1 MAKENSF
8 LIKKNIDSEE
18 LAKFEKLAGTWWD
31 QEGDFKPL
39 HDINPTRTKYISDN
53 STIQNARVLDVG
65 CGGGILTEALVELG
79 ANVTGIDMSEKPL
92 EVARLHALQSGKEID
107 YLETTAEELSEIGLP
122 SFDIVT
128 CLEML
133 EHVPDY
139 TSTVEACSR
148 LVRKGG
154 DVFFST
160 INRNPKAYALAVLG
174 AEYILGL
181 LPKGTHNYMKF
192 IRPAELA
199 IAAESSGLLVKEIIG
214 FRYNPFTRNCQLT
227 SDVDVNYLIHAK
239 KL

>member
-8 LIKKNIDSEE
+8 LIEKNIDSDE
-18 LAKFEKLAGTWWD
+18 LEKFEKLAGTWWD
-31 QEGDFKPL
+31 KEGDFKSL
-39 HDINPTRTKYISDN
+39 HDINPIRTKYISDN

-65 CGGGILTEALVELG
+65 CGGGILTEALSELG
-79 ANVTGIDMSEKPL
+79 ADVTGIDMSKKPL
-92 EVARLHALQSGKEID
+92 EVARLHALQAGKEID
-107 YLETTAEELSEIGLP
+107 YIETTAEELLEMPPLL
-122 SFDIVT
+122 FDIVT

-139 TSTVEACSR
+139 TSTIKACSR
-148 LVRKGG
+148 LVRRGG

-181 LPKGTHNYMKF
+181 LPKGTHNYTKF

-199 IAAESSGLLVKEIIG
+199 IAAENAGLQVKEIIG
-214 FRYNPFTRNCQLT
+214 FRYNPFTRNCKLT
-227 SDVDVNYLIHAK
+227 SDVDVNYLIHAQK
-239 KL
+239 P